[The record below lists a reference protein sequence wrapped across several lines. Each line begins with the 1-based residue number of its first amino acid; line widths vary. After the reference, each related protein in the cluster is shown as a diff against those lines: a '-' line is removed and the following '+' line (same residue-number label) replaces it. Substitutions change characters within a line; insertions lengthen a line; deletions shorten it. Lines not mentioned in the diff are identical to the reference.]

1 MTPQEL
7 MDLPGAG
14 QAERWLRA
22 NGKWKPTIRDILHIA
37 AKHEETH
44 FAELQKTKPDLAIIA
59 ECGYGILACIQ
70 YMLNALDTLEA
81 K

>member
-1 MTPQEL
+1 MTTQEL
-7 MDLPGAG
+7 MDLPSAG

-22 NGKWKPTIRDILHIA
+22 NGKWKLTIEDLLHIA
-37 AKHEETH
+37 EKHEETH

-59 ECGYGILACIQ
+59 KCGYGISACIQ
-70 YMLNALDTLEA
+70 YMLDALDTLEA